1 MTTPNRITSIEKP
14 DAIIKLGN
22 NSYYFN
28 YDIQPITLQIVKDE
42 VSENVDGYSYVQVHI
57 QGQPNYKD
65 CVKNVIRAYVSQEEE
80 FDLINSHNSS
90 TMGIA
95 EDSKAESEYTQYL
108 QLLQTIKSNVHLC
121 FND

>member
-1 MTTPNRITSIEKP
+1 MTVPSRITSIEKP
-14 DAIIKLGN
+14 ETIIKLGN

-28 YDIQPITLQIVKDE
+28 YDIRPTTLQIVENEVCKD
-42 VSENVDGYSYVQVHI
+42 VDGYSYIQVHI

-80 FDLINSHNSS
+80 FDLINSHNSLA
-90 TMGIA
+90 MGIA
-95 EDSKAESEYTQYL
+95 ENSQVEDEYTQYL
-108 QLLQTIKSNVHLC
+108 QLLQTIKSNIHFY

>member
-1 MTTPNRITSIEKP
+1 MTVPSRITSIEKP
-14 DAIIKLGN
+14 EMIIKLGN

-28 YDIQPITLQIVKDE
+28 YDIQPTKLQVVENE
-42 VSENVDGYSYVQVHI
+42 VSKDVDGYSYIQVHI

-80 FDLINSHNSS
+80 FDLINSHNSVI
-90 TMGIA
+90 MGITK
-95 EDSKAESEYTQYL
+95 DSKTEDEYPQYL

>member
-1 MTTPNRITSIEKP
+1 MTTPSRITSIEKP
-14 DAIIKLGN
+14 ETIIKLGN

-28 YDIQPITLQIVKDE
+28 YDIQPTTLQVVENE
-42 VSENVDGYSYVQVHI
+42 VSKNVDGYSYVQVHI

-90 TMGIA
+90 AMGITEDSQA
-95 EDSKAESEYTQYL
+95 EDEYTQYL
-108 QLLQTIKSNVHLC
+108 QLLQTIKSNIHLY